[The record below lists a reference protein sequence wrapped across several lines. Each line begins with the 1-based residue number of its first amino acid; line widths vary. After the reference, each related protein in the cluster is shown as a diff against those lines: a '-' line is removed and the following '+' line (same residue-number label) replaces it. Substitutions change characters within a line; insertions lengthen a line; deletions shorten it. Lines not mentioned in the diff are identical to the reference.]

1 MAYYLGRDVDIA
13 ITTESAYYGVGEL
26 IGTATNSA
34 ICLDFRQTKGTA
46 STQYSNS
53 THGAT
58 LFAGPRHFGDNL
70 VTPIRVSESAENY
83 KPTNAA
89 NNPWTGTITGGGA
102 GSSADVADI
111 KAENWT
117 NVPANITG
125 LDLSFGVMDEDVA
138 FVGQRNV
145 LKAEIKKDNSVT
157 LTRKKSD
164 SVWNTIY
171 NDARFGLIDHDDT
184 AAGGSTVQLV
194 PGAGSFHQGL
204 TAPDYQQCGYRVY
217 LRFGGSTSSDEIFV
231 RRNCYITDYSVTM
244 GADSSQ
250 EESITFQTY
259 VDPIIQDGDTASIAA
274 GTSLQL
280 ITPTAEL

>member
-13 ITTESAYYGVGEL
+13 ITTEHDEYGVGLVTSSNEQF
-26 IGTATNSA
+26 AA
-34 ICLDFRQTKGTA
+34 ALDFNKPKD
-46 STQYSNS
+46 SNS
-53 THGAT
+53 TSYADAT
-58 LFAGPRHFGDNL
+58 HKDLLFAGPRNQGGTD
-70 VTPIRVSESAENY
+70 TDAGSD
-83 KPTNAA
+83 
-89 NNPWTGTITGGGA
+89 PWKGTIA
-102 GSSADVADI
+102 GDDSTFLDVT
-111 KAENWT
+111 WS
-117 NVPANITG
+117 NVPKNVTG

-164 SVWNTIY
+164 AVWNTIY

-194 PGAGSFHQGL
+194 PGAASFPQGL

-217 LRFGGSTSSDEIFV
+217 LRFGGTTSADEIFV
-231 RRNCYITDYSVTM
+231 LRNCYVTDYSVTM

-250 EESITFQTY
+250 EESITLQSY
-259 VDPIIQDGDTASIAA
+259 IDPIIQVGDTASIAA

-280 ITPTAEL
+280 LTPTAEL